1 MDIATPLRY
10 PGGKGKLF
18 YLFQAI
24 ISQTCKYKVNYA
36 EPYAGGAGLALSLLY
51 AGTVSSLHVNDINRS
66 IYAFWYSVLY
76 DTENFIKVIH
86 DIPVSIEEWEKQRE
100 IQKHKNDVTLLE
112 LGLSTFFLNRTNRS
126 GILKGGMIGGR
137 KQEGKWTLEA
147 RFNKEN
153 LIKRI
158 ISIAEKKDSIHISNK
173 DACDFLTDM
182 ETQKIRNLFYYLDPP
197 YIKMGSGLYENFYT
211 EEDHRAVAK
220 RVAKLKAK
228 WIVSYDEHDLATEL
242 YGKYNRM
249 SYSLNY
255 SAQEKRQGREFMAF
269 SPRISIPDEIV
280 RAKPEDKIFNISNI
294 TFTPAL

>member
-1 MDIATPLRY
+1 MTYTPLRY
-10 PGGKGKLF
+10 PGGKGKLYNIF
-18 YLFQAI
+18 TLILDYNFVY
-24 ISQTCKYKVNYA
+24 SSSYA
-36 EPYAGGAGLALSLLY
+36 EPCAGGAGLALSLLMRGKVKDIY
-51 AGTVSSLHVNDINRS
+51 INDINKS
-66 IYAFWYSVLY
+66 IFAFWYCVLFETDLLINKIANTSV
-76 DTENFIKVIH
+76 D
-86 DIPVSIEEWEKQRE
+86 IEEWEKQRY
-100 IQKHKNDVTLLE
+100 IQSQKDSVDFIDLAF
-112 LGLSTFFLNRTNRS
+112 STFFLNRTNRS

-137 KQEGKWTLEA
+137 KQEGKWTLNV

-158 ISIAEKKDSIHISNK
+158 ISIAEKRDNIHISNK

-182 ETQKIRNLFYYLDPP
+182 EAQKIRNLFYYLDPP

-228 WIVSYDEHDLATEL
+228 WIVSYDEHDLAAEL

-280 RAKPEDKIFNISNI
+280 RAKPDDKIFNISNI
-294 TFTPAL
+294 TFTPAP